1 MDTPIQPSFIP
12 RKPLSTSGSHTSG
25 NWLGVLLVLV
35 ATLIFIASIVAAG
48 GAFVYQK
55 YINNAIATKSDML
68 KQTEAAFDPAT
79 IQELVRD
86 DRRIINAQALL
97 QKHTTALGVFNLL
110 SQDTQQTI
118 QYNSLTYDISDL
130 GVAHISVTGVAD
142 SFATVALQ
150 SDKLGSEKYLKDV
163 SFSGITASADG
174 SISFT
179 VKATVDP
186 TLISYSKN
194 LSTIP
199 EQAPTPI
206 PQSTTTAPIA
216 PVIPHSI
223 RTQ

>member
-12 RKPLSTSGSHTSG
+12 RKPMSTSARHTGG

-35 ATLIFIASIVAAG
+35 ATLIFIASVVAAG

-55 YINNAIATKSDML
+55 YVNNSIVSKSEML
-68 KQTEAAFDPAT
+68 KQTEAAFDPET

-130 GVAHISVTGVAD
+130 GVAHISIAGVAD

-163 SFSGITASADG
+163 SFSGITVGTDG
-174 SISFT
+174 YISFT

-194 LSTIP
+194 LSAIP
-199 EQAPTPI
+199 QQAPTPI
-206 PQSTTTAPIA
+206 PQSTTTAPAA
-216 PVIPHSI
+216 PVIPQSI
-223 RTQ
+223 RTK